1 MVKLATFI
9 VDKRNLIFLLI
20 GLMLVFSV
28 VSRNWV
34 KVENDLTAYLPAQS
48 ETRQGLDVM
57 ADQFTTFGSAKLM
70 ISSVTY
76 DRAAEIADEIRSMDG
91 VQSVTFDDSSDH
103 YNNVSALYDITF
115 DYPEADSA
123 CVEAL
128 NAVLERYST
137 YDTYLDTTLGNQ
149 LAEIIQS
156 EVNVIMVIVAAI
168 VGIVVWMNSNKTA
181 GDLKVTALNW
191 TRVIQIEANKQYSES
206 DWSMPQGAELV
217 ETKQEISGYREV
229 FDHYENVQVQ
239 RSRQVY
245 DHDEY
250 TLKDNGNGTF
260 TQVAHPVYRTE
271 YYTETEK
278 RAVTRPEPIYN
289 TKYYYTIWRWKPERE
304 VTASG
309 TDHNTAWPEYT
320 LADNEREGN
329 RTEDYRFTVEHTQK
343 QSVPETYRLAESDWE
358 KINVGDQIFI
368 TAKRSG
374 ANPFISDEKGNK
386 LMDIQKVN

>member
-1 MVKLATFI
+1 MSKLVMGYWDCPICGNKEIRGDITNCPSCGRARGDVQCYVKGYQGEALRKEEMNQFEQLNDQKAQEMGSNPDWYCSFCNSLNSDNAQTCGNCGATRADSEANYFDRLKKRQEAEAAELAAQGRAPAA
-9 VDKRNLIFLLI
+9 KPKSRLLLI
-20 GLMLVFSV
+20 
-28 VSRNWV
+28 
-34 KVENDLTAYLPAQS
+34 
-48 ETRQGLDVM
+48 
-57 ADQFTTFGSAKLM
+57 
-70 ISSVTY
+70 
-76 DRAAEIADEIRSMDG
+76 IA
-91 VQSVTFDDSSDH
+91 
-103 YNNVSALYDITF
+103 
-115 DYPEADSA
+115 
-123 CVEAL
+123 
-128 NAVLERYST
+128 
-137 YDTYLDTTLGNQ
+137 
-149 LAEIIQS
+149 
-156 EVNVIMVIVAAI
+156 VIVAAI

>member
-1 MVKLATFI
+1 
-9 VDKRNLIFLLI
+9 
-20 GLMLVFSV
+20 
-28 VSRNWV
+28 
-34 KVENDLTAYLPAQS
+34 
-48 ETRQGLDVM
+48 
-57 ADQFTTFGSAKLM
+57 
-70 ISSVTY
+70 
-76 DRAAEIADEIRSMDG
+76 
-91 VQSVTFDDSSDH
+91 
-103 YNNVSALYDITF
+103 
-115 DYPEADSA
+115 
-123 CVEAL
+123 
-128 NAVLERYST
+128 
-137 YDTYLDTTLGNQ
+137 
-149 LAEIIQS
+149 
-156 EVNVIMVIVAAI
+156 
-168 VGIVVWMNSNKTA
+168 
-181 GDLKVTALNW
+181 
-191 TRVIQIEANKQYSES
+191 
-206 DWSMPQGAELV
+206 MPQGAELV

-304 VTASG
+304 VTSSG

-320 LADNEREGN
+320 LADNEREGT
-329 RTEDYRFTVEHTQK
+329 RTEDYRFTVEHTKK
-343 QSVPETYRLAESDWE
+343 QSAPETYRLAESDWA

-386 LMDIQKVN
+386 LVDIQKVN

>member
-1 MVKLATFI
+1 MVIIITITLFYVKGYQGESLRKEEMNQFEQLNDQKAQEIGSNPDWYCSFCNSLNSDNAQTCGNCGATRADSEANYFDRLKKRQEQEAAELAAQGSTPAA
-9 VDKRNLIFLLI
+9 KPKSRLLLI
-20 GLMLVFSV
+20 
-28 VSRNWV
+28 
-34 KVENDLTAYLPAQS
+34 
-48 ETRQGLDVM
+48 
-57 ADQFTTFGSAKLM
+57 
-70 ISSVTY
+70 
-76 DRAAEIADEIRSMDG
+76 IA
-91 VQSVTFDDSSDH
+91 
-103 YNNVSALYDITF
+103 
-115 DYPEADSA
+115 
-123 CVEAL
+123 
-128 NAVLERYST
+128 
-137 YDTYLDTTLGNQ
+137 
-149 LAEIIQS
+149 
-156 EVNVIMVIVAAI
+156 VIVAAI

-320 LADNEREGN
+320 LADNEREGT
-329 RTEDYRFTVEHTQK
+329 RTEDYRFTVEHTKK
-343 QSVPETYRLAESDWE
+343 QSAPETYRLTESDWA